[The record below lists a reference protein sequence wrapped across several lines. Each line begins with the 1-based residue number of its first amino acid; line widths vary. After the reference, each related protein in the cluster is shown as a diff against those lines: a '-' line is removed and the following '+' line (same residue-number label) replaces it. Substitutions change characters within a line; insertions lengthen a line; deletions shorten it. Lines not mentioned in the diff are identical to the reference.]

1 MKKQVWFSN
10 SEISKM
16 YLENENCWIYV
27 TCVGMDSSKCWN
39 YFNFYF
45 VNEENKMQLI
55 ASNVY
60 ANDVG
65 SNRAISAC
73 FKVLAH
79 YGVSSALFNQARL
92 HII

>member
-10 SEISKM
+10 SEISK
-16 YLENENCWIYV
+16 YIVEKGKCRIYV
-27 TCVGMDSSKCWN
+27 TCGGMDSSKRWN

-45 VNEENKMQLI
+45 VNEENKMQSI

-65 SNRAISAC
+65 SNRVISAC
-73 FKVLAH
+73 LKVLAH
-79 YGVSSALFNQARL
+79 YGVSSASFNQDRL
-92 HII
+92 QII